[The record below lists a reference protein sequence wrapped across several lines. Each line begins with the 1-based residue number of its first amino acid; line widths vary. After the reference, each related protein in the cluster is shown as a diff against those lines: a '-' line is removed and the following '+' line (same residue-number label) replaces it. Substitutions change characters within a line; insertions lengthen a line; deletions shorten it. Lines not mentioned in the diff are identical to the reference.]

1 MLTLPP
7 SVQIYLAAAPIDLRK
22 GFDGLAAIVR
32 NEWRRDVFSGHL
44 FVFLGRRADRVKI
57 LFWDRNGYVL
67 YVKRLERGRFRLPVI
82 EAGQSTVTLE
92 GGELTMLLDGLELRD
107 IRRQARWQPPTV
119 TADKPS

>member
-67 YVKRLERGRFRLPVI
+67 YVKRLERGRFRLPAI

-107 IRRQARWQPPTV
+107 IRRQPRWQPPPV
-119 TADKPS
+119 TADNLS